1 MVSMVS
7 KDFQKQVKGFGL
19 TTAQIFY
26 RFPDYP
32 KLLQLYVWQDYDLFP
47 NFPELKRF
55 LSFWERSL
63 EGAVHS
69 VVVAH
74 ARLLK
79 PAEIRKLDGVFK
91 VH

>member
-1 MVSMVS
+1 MGSVSE
-7 KDFQKQVKGFGL
+7 DFRKQANGFGL

-26 RFPDYP
+26 HFPDYP
-32 KLLQLYVWQDYDLFP
+32 KLLQFYVWQDYDMFP

-55 LSFWERSL
+55 LSFWEQSL

-74 ARLLK
+74 ARLMK
-79 PAEIRKLDGVFK
+79 PAEIRKLDGVYK
-91 VH
+91 IH